1 MLRIENTGKSQMK
14 SRNRVRV
21 FREILRKEG
30 ISRKQLEKNLS
41 LSAPSVTRVVEELLL
56 EGLICEEGTEQTMA
70 GRRPVMLSV
79 KKGAYYSIGMN
90 LTRSSL
96 YYCVKNLGNETVYAG
111 RQKLDG
117 ENRGEEILKRVDA
130 ALLDSMTQAG
140 IEKDQL
146 IGIGVASRGTVVRE
160 RGGIIYSPD
169 SGEKIWIRDYLKE
182 RFDCTVLVENNV
194 VADLKGQYLDLKDTQ
209 RNLVYLYLSDGVGG
223 CIICNGEVVDGE
235 NNMAGK
241 FAHILVETDGQLCT
255 CGRRGHLE
263 SYVSTPA
270 IEEAYFQATGKRER
284 VELNRICRLAN
295 EGYEPAA
302 RLLEETLE
310 KLAMGVAQILVIL
323 NPGTLVFYG
332 ELFEAWDGVMERLKK
347 KTKELSFSDDI
358 TKILWLLRRKDLV
371 KIEDSIAGLVVE
383 CALTVL
389 K

>member
-41 LSAPSVTRVVEELLL
+41 LSAPSVTRVVEELLR
-56 EGLICEEGTEQTMA
+56 EGLIWEEGTEQTMA

-79 KKGAYYSIGMN
+79 KKDAYYSIGMN

-96 YYCVKNLGNETVYAG
+96 HYCVKNLGNETVYTG
-111 RQKLDG
+111 RRKLHG
-117 ENRGEEILKRVDA
+117 ENRGEKILELVDA
-130 ALLDSMTQAG
+130 ALEESIHQSG
-140 IEKDQL
+140 IEKNQL
-146 IGIGVASRGTVVRE
+146 IGIGVASRGTVDRKG
-160 RGGIIYSPD
+160 GGIIYSPD
-169 SGEKIWIRDYLKE
+169 AGDKIRIRDYLKE
-182 RFDCTVLVENNV
+182 RFECTVLVENNV
-194 VADLKGQYLDLKDTQ
+194 VADLKGQYLDLKDSD

-235 NNMAGK
+235 NSMAGK
-241 FAHILVETDGQLCT
+241 FAHILVETDGRLCT
-255 CGRRGHLE
+255 CGKRGHLE
-263 SYVSTPA
+263 AYVSTPA
-270 IEEAYFQATGKRER
+270 IEEAYLEACGGER
-284 VELNRICRLAN
+284 VELSRICRLAN
-295 EGYEPAA
+295 KGDGPAVL
-302 RLLEETLE
+302 LLEEALG
-310 KLAMGVAQILVIL
+310 KLAVGVAQLLVIL

-332 ELFEAWDGVMERLKK
+332 ELFEAWDGVMERLKE
-347 KTKELSFSDDI
+347 KTAELTFSDDI
-358 TKILWLLRRKDLV
+358 TKIQWLLRRKDLV